1 MLTYTI
7 KEITKKTGLTAPT
20 LRFYEKEEVLP
31 FVQRDVNGNRVYTD
45 ENISWIHFIL
55 ALRSTG
61 MPISELKR
69 YVKLYK
75 QGNVTIQERRKMMLD
90 HKQKVEED
98 MRQTYKH
105 LEQIN
110 YKLALY
116 DAIENNLQNKE
127 IQI

>member
-7 KEITKKTGLTAPT
+7 KEMTKKTGLTSPT

-61 MPISELKR
+61 MPVKR

-75 QGNVTIQERRKMMLD
+75 QENVTIQERRKMMLD
-90 HKQKVEED
+90 HKQKVEAD

-116 DAIENNLQNKE
+116 DAIENNLQNKK